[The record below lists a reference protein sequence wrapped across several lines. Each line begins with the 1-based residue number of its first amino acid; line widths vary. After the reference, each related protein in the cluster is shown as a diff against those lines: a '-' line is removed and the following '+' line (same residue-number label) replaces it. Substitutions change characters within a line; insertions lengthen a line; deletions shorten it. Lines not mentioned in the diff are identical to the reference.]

1 MDKPRS
7 RGARGGAAWDTGG
20 PCTGA
25 VHARVHGPRG
35 RASALAL
42 WRIVVV
48 LDAHQRGMRSTYL
61 TAAAFCKPPS
71 SGVPDRAVT
80 LLHGLCPTHRPQA
93 VTAIV
98 RNAYLPR
105 AHSSTSPP
113 ATAPRWHAV
122 SARSSTTPSKCTDAQ
137 LRSHGPGALRRLC
150 RPRQTGRGRP
160 DRPGCWRYRCRD
172 VRLRRR

>member
-1 MDKPRS
+1 MTRNRS
-7 RGARGGAAWDTGG
+7 NTIEIAELTGVSKQRAHQIADEDSSPAPVAEEVRGRLRDRREVTAWAKEWTSREAVALGSGAAWDTGG

-71 SGVPDRAVT
+71 SGVPDRA
-80 LLHGLCPTHRPQA
+80 R
-93 VTAIV
+93 
-98 RNAYLPR
+98 
-105 AHSSTSPP
+105 
-113 ATAPRWHAV
+113 
-122 SARSSTTPSKCTDAQ
+122 
-137 LRSHGPGALRRLC
+137 
-150 RPRQTGRGRP
+150 
-160 DRPGCWRYRCRD
+160 
-172 VRLRRR
+172 